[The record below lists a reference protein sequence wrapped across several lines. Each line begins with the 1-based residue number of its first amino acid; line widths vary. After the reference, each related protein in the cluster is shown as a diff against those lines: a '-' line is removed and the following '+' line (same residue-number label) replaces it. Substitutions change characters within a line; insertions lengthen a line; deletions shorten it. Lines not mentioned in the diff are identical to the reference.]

1 MKTTF
6 EFQVKK
12 QNTSVNTK
20 KAARGRLVFF
30 GDCVLRVGVF
40 LLILGCSCSRPD
52 GPAGSGAYS
61 GSF

>member
-30 GDCVLRVGVF
+30 WN
-40 LLILGCSCSRPD
+40 
-52 GPAGSGAYS
+52 
-61 GSF
+61 